1 MYSGKYINF
10 FFSPIDVV
18 LYSYRCVLA
27 LDRAILKVVPESV
40 SSQIRAHP
48 VARSCKSRRSTRVR
62 YRLHLHKAIVF
73 PLLRTRLPR
82 TWRGCHSEFLR
93 TLLSL
98 LSHRSRI
105 STPLYLP
112 LGISSAILLFFL
124 DFKPPCSMQ
133 APTPCRSLPCLHS
146 CILLHEAGLSHY
158 VCVTFA
164 YLFQVKPYLVE
175 SISWIFETRIISRD
189 TITEIL
195 RIDHHTGYAN
205 NFLIFQ
211 GRTAS
216 KMSSKCNKYHQYRCV
231 TIINNYIDINH

>member
-1 MYSGKYINF
+1 M
-10 FFSPIDVV
+10 
-18 LYSYRCVLA
+18 LYSYRCVLT

-112 LGISSAILLFFL
+112 LGISSAFLLFF
-124 DFKPPCSMQ
+124 
-133 APTPCRSLPCLHS
+133 
-146 CILLHEAGLSHY
+146 
-158 VCVTFA
+158 
-164 YLFQVKPYLVE
+164 
-175 SISWIFETRIISRD
+175 SISNLPAACKHLHPVVRYLASIPAYYYTRLGFH
-189 TITEIL
+189 ITS
-195 RIDHHTGYAN
+195 A
-205 NFLIFQ
+205 
-211 GRTAS
+211 
-216 KMSSKCNKYHQYRCV
+216 
-231 TIINNYIDINH
+231 